1 MVRNLQ
7 SNPEEVIA
15 LRSRQVTRPMGN
27 FPRPRGRLV
36 GRQPSPTQ
44 HPEDPTPL
52 PDPDNQPSPPVTRAS
67 ARLANRRGITMP
79 RGRRPSQVDRQES
92 PERHA
97 SAHHGR
103 RTRIYDAPVAIQA
116 PTAPDDVQLPT
127 TQGRSNAGPR
137 GRRQSS
143 QPSIDESVAPTSQRR
158 GSGARGVRSTP
169 ERARNPQRRALR
181 PRGRRPSPREPSAET
196 PDASADEAQ
205 DRQRRGATQPR
216 GKRPMSR
223 NTPTPVDTLIAVAV
237 GQLAAQQEQDQ
248 APTRLNWASLS
259 ESPAQHQPTPPMEQA
274 EESDLASAQPT
285 LAPRAVYQRRQRN
298 YVSMSGR
305 QPFRRAAPPGSE
317 DESSDSS
324 ESSSSEEDEDEFGR
338 LLRRVQMRLP
348 KIDRSA
354 HVAVPLVTVPEQP
367 QPSAA
372 PCAQPQN
379 VAIQH
384 PVTNQLATQARPSGI
399 PRLQT
404 ADPPSTTGHSADLQK
419 FLDSGVY
426 KRLLN
431 KVRDQKWRALQKYNR
446 LRQHSVRNKIY
457 MGCDQIRKGDAM
469 EKIKAEHAVVELT
482 RSIQK
487 LEFDKNELH
496 SARANVFEMEDAA
509 RRDDPTTYATA
520 MEYVWATDTKTR
532 TSSETQ
538 TVD

>member
-1 MVRNLQ
+1 
-7 SNPEEVIA
+7 
-15 LRSRQVTRPMGN
+15 
-27 FPRPRGRLV
+27 
-36 GRQPSPTQ
+36 
-44 HPEDPTPL
+44 
-52 PDPDNQPSPPVTRAS
+52 
-67 ARLANRRGITMP
+67 
-79 RGRRPSQVDRQES
+79 
-92 PERHA
+92 
-97 SAHHGR
+97 
-103 RTRIYDAPVAIQA
+103 
-116 PTAPDDVQLPT
+116 
-127 TQGRSNAGPR
+127 
-137 GRRQSS
+137 
-143 QPSIDESVAPTSQRR
+143 
-158 GSGARGVRSTP
+158 
-169 ERARNPQRRALR
+169 
-181 PRGRRPSPREPSAET
+181 
-196 PDASADEAQ
+196 
-205 DRQRRGATQPR
+205 
-216 GKRPMSR
+216 
-223 NTPTPVDTLIAVAV
+223 
-237 GQLAAQQEQDQ
+237 
-248 APTRLNWASLS
+248 
-259 ESPAQHQPTPPMEQA
+259 MEQA

-379 VAIQH
+379 V
-384 PVTNQLATQARPSGI
+384 
-399 PRLQT
+399 
-404 ADPPSTTGHSADLQK
+404 
-419 FLDSGVY
+419 
-426 KRLLN
+426 
-431 KVRDQKWRALQKYNR
+431 
-446 LRQHSVRNKIY
+446 
-457 MGCDQIRKGDAM
+457 DAM

>member
-158 GSGARGVRSTP
+158 GSGARGTVSALGTLKDVLCVR
-169 ERARNPQRRALR
+169 EVDAHR
-181 PRGRRPSPREPSAET
+181 P
-196 PDASADEAQ
+196 

>member
-1 MVRNLQ
+1 MWC
-7 SNPEEVIA
+7 S
-15 LRSRQVTRPMGN
+15 T
-27 FPRPRGRLV
+27 
-36 GRQPSPTQ
+36 
-44 HPEDPTPL
+44 
-52 PDPDNQPSPPVTRAS
+52 
-67 ARLANRRGITMP
+67 
-79 RGRRPSQVDRQES
+79 
-92 PERHA
+92 
-97 SAHHGR
+97 
-103 RTRIYDAPVAIQA
+103 
-116 PTAPDDVQLPT
+116 
-127 TQGRSNAGPR
+127 
-137 GRRQSS
+137 
-143 QPSIDESVAPTSQRR
+143 
-158 GSGARGVRSTP
+158 RSTS
-169 ERARNPQRRALR
+169 EIRVVKAFQAGLDR
-181 PRGRRPSPREPSAET
+181 REPSLSG
-196 PDASADEAQ
+196 PSAARLREISRQLKLQVEHEGKGLTVRSPQNGMLVHTMDGARVFTMPQSLFKLQPLRMMCNFLLLKDVRTQ
-205 DRQRRGATQPR
+205 DLEEDVSPR
-216 GKRPMSR
+216 NHPS
-223 NTPTPVDTLIAVAV
+223 TSLSL
-237 GQLAAQQEQDQ
+237 Q
-248 APTRLNWASLS
+248 RLNDAVV
-259 ESPAQHQPTPPMEQA
+259 EHEATPPMEQA